1 MTKRNRKGLLNA
13 LFLIS
18 IFLLTVWA
26 VFKGEDLHQI
36 GQALTMANPWWILP
50 GIACVVLFIIGES
63 AVIKHAIIGEGCCIG
78 VNCRVGDH
86 PEFYS
91 KSEWG
96 IAVVGNGKT
105 IEKNSVVNPK
115 EIV

>member
-50 GIACVVLFIIGES
+50 GIVCVVLFIIGES
-63 AVIKHAIIGEGCCIG
+63 AVILYLLRTLGTRIPFGHCCLYSFILSLG
-78 VNCRVGDH
+78 VSLSPTRSVC
-86 PEFYS
+86 S
-91 KSEWG
+91 K
-96 IAVVGNGKT
+96 
-105 IEKNSVVNPK
+105 
-115 EIV
+115 